1 MMLLFREGRRVTSK
15 TCTRPDVTLGA
26 VLAATIAALSLAG
39 CGRVG
44 PLYLPP
50 GVTTDLAPNGARAK
64 PAPPPP
70 GGNVAGTTETPLF
83 GSAPAATEP
92 TAAPGQKRPLPIL
105 DWLLN

>member
-1 MMLLFREGRRVTSK
+1 MTSRK
-15 TCTRPDVTLGA
+15 CARPDLILGA

-70 GGNVAGTTETPLF
+70 GGNVAGTTGTPLL
-83 GSAPAATEP
+83 GSAPAPTEP

>member
-1 MMLLFREGRRVTSK
+1 MMLLFREGRRVTSRK
-15 TCTRPDVTLGA
+15 CARPDLILGA

-83 GSAPAATEP
+83 GSAPAPTEP